1 MNSYPIG
8 TRDVFGEG
16 GEEVVRIAV
25 ARMKQPGDEKHDR
38 ANEGGDASNTGERP
52 AGCSFITSGLPGREF
67 VGGCSL
73 LWPSYASVHHVLLS
87 GFTRASFTMGPVS
100 RIGAKPQGWMFW
112 RYGTIFGLSFG
123 SGHANAGARPVGE
136 VDTERERPLGR
147 TRERDKRGAR

>member
-16 GEEVVRIAV
+16 GGEVVRIAV

-38 ANEGGDASNTGERP
+38 ANEGGDASDTGERP

-67 VGGCSL
+67 VDSCSL

-100 RIGAKPQGWMFW
+100 RVGAKPQ
-112 RYGTIFGLSFG
+112 R
-123 SGHANAGARPVGE
+123 
-136 VDTERERPLGR
+136 VDVLALWDDFRFIIRKWSRERWSSTGR
-147 TRERDKRGAR
+147 